1 MDNRKIDL
9 ASKDQRTEAPSHVAR
24 IELNDDELSKVSG
37 GSNLYQACVTGK
49 HITTGRITCR

>member
-9 ASKDQRTEAPSHVAR
+9 ARNDRRTEAPFNIAK

-37 GSNLYQACVTGK
+37 GSLYSACVTGK
-49 HITTGRITCR
+49 HIKVGRITC